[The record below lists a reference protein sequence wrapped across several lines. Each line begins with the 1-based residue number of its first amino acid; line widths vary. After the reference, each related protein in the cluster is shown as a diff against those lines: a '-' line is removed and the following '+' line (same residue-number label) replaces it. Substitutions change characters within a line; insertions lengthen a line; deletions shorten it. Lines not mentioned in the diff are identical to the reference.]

1 MSEPAPV
8 ITIDGPS
15 GSGKGTISQILA
27 SKLGWY
33 LLDSGALYRLVAHIA
48 RQEGIGLKDAAALS
62 EQAAKLDVQ
71 FVVNATGNW
80 PGILLAEDEVTD
92 VIRTESCGN
101 DASCIATH
109 GSVREALLVRQRA
122 FLKPPG
128 LVADGRDMGTV
139 VFPHA
144 ELKIFL
150 TASPKERAKRRYKQ
164 LRDKGINVNLPHL
177 FDEIIERDHRDSE
190 RAVAPLKAA
199 VDAVVVDT
207 SDQDIVDVVKK
218 IEGLCR
224 DRLRLGR

>member
-1 MSEPAPV
+1 MSELAPV
-8 ITIDGPS
+8 TTIDGPS

-27 SKLGWY
+27 DKLGWH
-33 LLDSGALYRLVAHIA
+33 LLDSGALYRLVAFVA
-48 RQEGIGLKDAAALS
+48 RQEGIGLQDEAALS
-62 EQAAKLDVQ
+62 DQAAKLDVQ

-80 PGILLAEDEVTD
+80 PGILLAGDEVTD

-109 GSVREALLVRQRA
+109 GSVREALLGRQRA

-139 VFPHA
+139 VFPDA

-164 LRDKGINVNLPHL
+164 LRDKGINVNLPNL
-177 FDEIIERDHRDSE
+177 FDEITERDHRDSE

-207 SDQDIVDVVKK
+207 SDQDIVDVVEK